1 MPIYKDDKK
10 GTWFVVLRYN
20 DFTGKKR
27 QTTKRGFKTK
37 RDAKIYESNFI
48 LNKAEDL
55 TMSFGE
61 FYKIYYSYISKRIKL
76 NTLKTK
82 EHIFEK
88 KILPYFKDKPINQIK
103 AADIRK
109 WQGIIVGKGFKPT
122 YQKALNEQLSI
133 IFNFARKY
141 YGLKEN
147 PCLVLK
153 KALGG

>member
-55 TMSFGE
+55 TMNFGE
-61 FYKIYYSYISKRIKL
+61 FYKIYHSYISKRIKL
-76 NTLKTK
+76 NT
-82 EHIFEK
+82 
-88 KILPYFKDKPINQIK
+88 
-103 AADIRK
+103 
-109 WQGIIVGKGFKPT
+109 
-122 YQKALNEQLSI
+122 
-133 IFNFARKY
+133 
-141 YGLKEN
+141 
-147 PCLVLK
+147 
-153 KALGG
+153 

>member
-88 KILPYFKDKPINQIK
+88 KILPYFKDIRMCDIK
-103 AADIRK
+103 ATDI
-109 WQGIIVGKGFKPT
+109 IH
-122 YQKALNEQLSI
+122 
-133 IFNFARKY
+133 
-141 YGLKEN
+141 
-147 PCLVLK
+147 
-153 KALGG
+153 

>member
-55 TMSFGE
+55 TMSLVNF
-61 FYKIYYSYISKRIKL
+61 
-76 NTLKTK
+76 TK
-82 EHIFEK
+82 YTIPIF
-88 KILPYFKDKPINQIK
+88 
-103 AADIRK
+103 
-109 WQGIIVGKGFKPT
+109 
-122 YQKALNEQLSI
+122 
-133 IFNFARKY
+133 
-141 YGLKEN
+141 LKESN
-147 PCLVLK
+147 SIH
-153 KALGG
+153 

>member
-76 NTLKTK
+76 KNISLKRKYSPTLKIK
-82 EHIFEK
+82 ECV
-88 KILPYFKDKPINQIK
+88 ILRQLILFI
-103 AADIRK
+103 
-109 WQGIIVGKGFKPT
+109 GKM
-122 YQKALNEQLSI
+122 Q
-133 IFNFARKY
+133 
-141 YGLKEN
+141 
-147 PCLVLK
+147 
-153 KALGG
+153 

>member
-55 TMSFGE
+55 TMNFGE
-61 FYKIYYSYISKRIKL
+61 FYKIYHSYISKRIKL

-88 KILPYFKDKPINQIK
+88 KILP
-103 AADIRK
+103 
-109 WQGIIVGKGFKPT
+109 
-122 YQKALNEQLSI
+122 LL
-133 IFNFARKY
+133 
-141 YGLKEN
+141 
-147 PCLVLK
+147 
-153 KALGG
+153 